1 MNALPAGSPIV
12 IYVNGSPYGDTVT
25 VEGSQT
31 SGPSSGARAGYDAYQ
46 VHRDFPARWQAYIVA
61 NYRNIGHV
69 TNVFGVSERTARN
82 WWKGSSK
89 DASSAIWQSASYQD
103 AGNTPLCIAVCTV
116 EGFFLKIRATA

>member
-69 TNVFGVSERTARN
+69 TTVFGVSERTARN
-82 WWKGSSK
+82 WWKGQFGANGGHVAVAMREHGQIAFQMLFAE
-89 DASSAIWQSASYQD
+89 AS
-103 AGNTPLCIAVCTV
+103 
-116 EGFFLKIRATA
+116 